1 MKKAKGKKI
10 NGKAT
15 RDLVLTALFTALVA
29 IGAFI
34 RIPAPIVPITL
45 QFAFCLLAGLLLGAV
60 RGGLAVTIYI
70 VMGLIGI
77 PVFTE
82 GGGIF
87 YVIKPSF
94 GYLIGMAIGTFTC
107 GFIARSG
114 KKLSYTRMVAGAL
127 AAMLIV
133 DGLGVLYMYLM
144 YNYYLGTA
152 MTFLKALYAGVA
164 VFLPTDIMW
173 CFLMSLI
180 AYKLLPVLE
189 KSGLGERKKKDAPL
203 PAEASATELVDEG
216 VSSEIVH
223 PAAVEEPDKNKG
235 VG

>member
-45 QFAFCLLAGLLLGAV
+45 QFASCLLAGLLLGSV

-87 YVIKPSF
+87 YVLKPSF

-173 CFLMSLI
+173 CFLMSLV
-180 AYKLLPVLE
+180 AYKLVPVLE
-189 KSGLGERKKKDAPL
+189 RAGLNGRSGVKGAVEADVKFNV
-203 PAEASATELVDEG
+203 AEAAPACLTETERAQ
-216 VSSEIVH
+216 E
-223 PAAVEEPDKNKG
+223 DK
-235 VG
+235 

>member
-1 MKKAKGKKI
+1 MKKIKKF
-10 NGKAT
+10 NGIST
-15 RDLVLTALFTALVA
+15 RNLVLTALFTALVA

-34 RIPAPIVPITL
+34 KIPTLIVPITL
-45 QFAFCLLAGLLLGAV
+45 QFAFCLLAGLLLGKL
-60 RGGLAVTIYI
+60 GGLAVTVYLII
-70 VMGLIGI
+70 GLVGI

-87 YVIKPSF
+87 YVLKPSF
-94 GYLIGMAIGTFTC
+94 GYLIGMAIGTFIC
-107 GFIARSG
+107 GLIARSG
-114 KKLSYTRMVAGAL
+114 NKPSYPRMLL
-127 AAMLIV
+127 ASFVAMLVV
-133 DGLGVLYMYLM
+133 DSLGVIYMYFM
-144 YNYYLGTA
+144 CNYYLGTA

-164 VFLPTDIMW
+164 VFLPTDVMW

>member
-15 RDLVLTALFTALVA
+15 RDLVFTALFTALVA

-87 YVIKPSF
+87 YVLKPSF

-127 AAMLIV
+127 VSRYGDDFRKSVVRGRRRIPSHRRNV
-133 DGLGVLYMYLM
+133 VLPYE
-144 YNYYLGTA
+144 
-152 MTFLKALYAGVA
+152 
-164 VFLPTDIMW
+164 P
-173 CFLMSLI
+173 CSL
-180 AYKLLPVLE
+180 
-189 KSGLGERKKKDAPL
+189 
-203 PAEASATELVDEG
+203 
-216 VSSEIVH
+216 
-223 PAAVEEPDKNKG
+223 
-235 VG
+235 

>member
-1 MKKAKGKKI
+1 MKKIKKF
-10 NGKAT
+10 NGIST
-15 RDLVLTALFTALVA
+15 RNLVLTALFTALVA

-34 RIPAPIVPITL
+34 KTPTLIVPITL
-45 QFAFCLLAGLLLGAV
+45 QFAFCLLAGLLLGKL
-60 RGGLAVTIYI
+60 GGLAVTVYLII
-70 VMGLIGI
+70 GLVGI

-87 YVIKPSF
+87 YVLKPSF
-94 GYLIGMAIGTFTC
+94 GYLIGMAIGTFIC
-107 GFIARSG
+107 GLIARSG
-114 KKLSYTRMVAGAL
+114 KKLSYFRMVAGSL
-127 AAMLIV
+127 TAMLIV
-133 DGLGVLYMYLM
+133 DVLGVLYMYLM
-144 YNYYLGTA
+144 YNFYLGTE

-164 VFLPTDIMW
+164 VFLPTDVMW
-173 CFLMSLI
+173 CFLASLI

>member
-34 RIPAPIVPITL
+34 RIPAQIVPITL

-87 YVIKPSF
+87 YVLKPSF
-94 GYLIGMAIGTFTC
+94 GYLIGMAIGTLTC

-114 KKLSYTRMVAGAL
+114 KKLSYARMVAGAL

-152 MTFLKALYAGVA
+152 MTFAKALYAGVA

-173 CFLMSLI
+173 CFLMSLV
-180 AYKLLPVLE
+180 AYKLVPLLE
-189 KSGLGERKKKDAPL
+189 RAGLNGRSG
-203 PAEASATELVDEG
+203 VEG
-216 VSSEIVH
+216 
-223 PAAVEEPDKNKG
+223 AVEAKVKRNVAESDSACLTETERAQEDK
-235 VG
+235 